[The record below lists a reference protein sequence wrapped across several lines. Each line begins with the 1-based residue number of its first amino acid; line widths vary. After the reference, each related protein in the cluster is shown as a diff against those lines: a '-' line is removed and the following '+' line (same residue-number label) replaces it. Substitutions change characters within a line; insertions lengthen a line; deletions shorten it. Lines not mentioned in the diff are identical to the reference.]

1 MWIGLSKRESG
12 FGWTDGSA
20 LAYINWA
27 AGEPNNWEGN
37 NEDCVEMFS
46 NGYWNDEV
54 IKIIL
59 VPVRNISDV

>member
-27 AGEPNNWEGN
+27 AGEPNNWEG
-37 NEDCVEMFS
+37 EF
-46 NGYWNDEV
+46 EV
-54 IKIIL
+54 KLSSSVNIIFR
-59 VPVRNISDV
+59 PD